1 MANDINNYITIEGN
15 EAVQFEFARLIN
27 SINKHDKKSGVG
39 VEEVLFGESEPTRD
53 WSIKNMGAK
62 WVRVDDA
69 LDEDYLV
76 LTSAWSACEGVQDK
90 IHEMLKKFDED
101 VEVHMIYEDEMP
113 LFTGYR
119 VLWRDEDIDH
129 VEDDGLDEELYNIAE
144 KAGEGPWDDTW
155 MEKLEEI
162 RDVVMEKAQ
171 EELNEHK
178 REEHKNEQTI

>member
-1 MANDINNYITIEGN
+1 
-15 EAVQFEFARLIN
+15 
-27 SINKHDKKSGVG
+27 
-39 VEEVLFGESEPTRD
+39 
-53 WSIKNMGAK
+53 
-62 WVRVDDA
+62 
-69 LDEDYLV
+69 
-76 LTSAWSACEGVQDK
+76 
-90 IHEMLKKFDED
+90 
-101 VEVHMIYEDEMP
+101 

-178 REEHKNEQTI
+178 RKEHKNEQTV